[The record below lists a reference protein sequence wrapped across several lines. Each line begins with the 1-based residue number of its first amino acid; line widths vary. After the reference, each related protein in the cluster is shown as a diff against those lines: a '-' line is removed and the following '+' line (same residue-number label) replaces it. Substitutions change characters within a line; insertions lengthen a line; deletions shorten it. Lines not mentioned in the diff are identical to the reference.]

1 MGRHDDIGY
10 PHAPDSEGQ
19 RTALC
24 AEIDRDARNEAVEE
38 LYERAADIYYQAAE
52 SSVCC
57 NVDEAGLKA
66 ALRLAWEAWGCGER

>member
-1 MGRHDDIGY
+1 MGRHDDIGT
-10 PHAPDSEGQ
+10 PLVTNPNARVD
-19 RTALC
+19 LC

-38 LYERAADIYYQAAE
+38 LYEQAAEIYYQASE
-52 SSVCC
+52 STVCC